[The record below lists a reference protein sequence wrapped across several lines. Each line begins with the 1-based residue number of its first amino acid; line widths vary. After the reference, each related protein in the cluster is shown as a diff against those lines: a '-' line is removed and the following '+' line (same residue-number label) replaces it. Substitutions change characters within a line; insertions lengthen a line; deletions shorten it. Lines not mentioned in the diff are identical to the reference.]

1 MIPVDLEMLESVKRY
16 MGGVISSDPRK
27 REFGDLEEVKSRRQR
42 RSPMGPRNRMKLGGR
57 SSVKPHANFAGN
69 GSRRMPR
76 KERMT
81 RYNERTRTS
90 ARTREP
96 VGGLKAVWR
105 SLRAFFSNEDQDLGL
120 MQKACTNLDAM
131 VSPSKRLSGAEERR
145 QLKERIARSEA
156 FKRKV
161 LQVKY
166 DNEMMK
172 EIRVGRSRQR
182 TDEAAARNVTDD
194 QVTLL
199 QKKILRLE
207 NELKNS
213 REDLRITQ
221 KRLKFANEKNT
232 LLESLL
238 DDANIDREYV
248 KSRRDIK
255 NIQRDNLVPESELPP
270 SPRRAVNPLYTSS
283 PMRNG
288 SKDESAAATEFY
300 SKYPKI
306 PETEVLAKNQKN
318 NSLSPIR
325 IDYSKYSM

>member
-1 MIPVDLEMLESVKRY
+1 MLDSVKKY
-16 MGGVISSDPRK
+16 MGEVLSSDGRK
-27 REFGDLEEVKSRRQR
+27 REFGDLEEVRNRRQR
-42 RSPMGPRNRMKLGGR
+42 QGPMGSRNRVKLRGR
-57 SSVKPHANFAGN
+57 GKIGTNANLAGN

-76 KERMT
+76 KERMI
-81 RYNERTRTS
+81 RYNERAGAISRM
-90 ARTREP
+90 REP
-96 VGGLKAVWR
+96 AGGLKAVWR
-105 SLRAFFSNEDQDLGL
+105 SLKAFFSREDQDLGL
-120 MQKACTNLDAM
+120 MQRACTNLDAM

-166 DNEMMK
+166 DNEMLK

-182 TDEAAARNVTDD
+182 TDETVAHTLTDD

-199 QKKILRLE
+199 QKKITHLE
-207 NELKNS
+207 KELKNS

-221 KRLKFANEKNT
+221 KRLKFANEKNA

-255 NIQRDNLVPESELPP
+255 NIQRDNLIPETELPP

-288 SKDESAAATEFY
+288 SKDESAATTDFY
-300 SKYPKI
+300 NKYPKI

-318 NSLSPIR
+318 DSLSPIR